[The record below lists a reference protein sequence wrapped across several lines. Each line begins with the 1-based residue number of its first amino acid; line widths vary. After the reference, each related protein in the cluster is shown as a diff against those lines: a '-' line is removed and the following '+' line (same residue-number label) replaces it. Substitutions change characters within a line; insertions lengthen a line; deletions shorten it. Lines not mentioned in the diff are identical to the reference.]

1 MSNVSSANRP
11 GDQPIN
17 RLDSPWA
24 LGIMLGVTAVTGGVV
39 LAFGGPLAAL
49 AILMAGAAAFV
60 VLRDIEIG
68 FWGVIGVVCLL
79 PFATLP
85 VDIGLTPTFLDLALG
100 AVVGIW
106 ALGIVTGQQRTVI
119 TAPIT
124 VPLLL
129 FILIAIFSFIF
140 GLSNGPLTSSLIRRF
155 AEIILSL
162 AFVLV
167 IVDYC
172 RTWERLE
179 RLVKVVLLAGAGAA
193 ALAIGLW
200 LLPDETANDILNMLT
215 RLGYPGGWV
224 IRYIE
229 ENPALAERAIGT
241 AVDPNVLGGLLLMIG
256 ALAGPQIVAR
266 RSLFPRWLTWT
277 ITGLVFIAIIL
288 TFSRGAMLG
297 LAAGLGFVALARYRR
312 LLPTMLITAVLLLFL
327 PIMQEYITRFI
338 EGFQGQDLATQM
350 RFGEYKDALI
360 LIQRYP
366 IFGVGFAGAPDVDIY
381 LGVANVYL
389 TMAQMMGVIGLLA
402 FLVVIGALLG
412 QAFLYRHIFKASE
425 RMDPVWLGLHAAVI
439 GGLAVGMFDRYLFS
453 LDFQHAVTGFWLF
466 VGLAVASTRLGRLA
480 TETMFAEIEPI

>member
-1 MSNVSSANRP
+1 MTILKNNLKIEQKDEAQAAPRSPLAANP
-11 GDQPIN
+11 LLI
-17 RLDSPWA
+17 
-24 LGIMLGVTAVTGGVV
+24 GILVGGTAVMGGIV

-49 AILMAGAAAFV
+49 ALLLAGAAAFV

-85 VDIGLTPTFLDLALG
+85 VGIGVTPTFLDLALG

-106 ALGIVTGQQRTVI
+106 ALGIVTGQQRTVV
-119 TAPIT
+119 TAPVT
-124 VPLLL
+124 VPLLI

-140 GLSNGPLTSSLIRRF
+140 GLSNGPLTSSLLRRF

-179 RLVKVVLLAGAGAA
+179 RLVKVVLLAGAAGSV
-193 ALAIGLW
+193 LAIGLW
-200 LLPDETANDILNMLT
+200 LLPDETANELLNMLV

-229 ENPALAERAIGT
+229 ENPELAERAIGT

-256 ALAGPQIVAR
+256 ALAGPQVVAKR
-266 RSLFPRWLTWT
+266 PLFPRWLTWT
-277 ITGLVFIAIIL
+277 ITGLVFVAILL
-288 TFSRGAMLG
+288 TFSRGAMVG
-297 LAAGLGFVALARYRR
+297 LAAGLGFVALARHRR
-312 LLPTMLITAVLLLFL
+312 LLPTMAVTAVLLLFL
-327 PIMQEYITRFI
+327 PAMQEYIARFV
-338 EGFQGQDLATQM
+338 EGIQGQDLATQM

-366 IFGVGFAGAPDVDIY
+366 IFGVGFAGAPDIDIY

-389 TMAQMMGVIGLLA
+389 TIAQMMGVIGLA
-402 FLVVIGALLG
+402 SFFVVMGVVLG
-412 QAFLYRHIFKASE
+412 QAFFNRHIFKASQ
-425 RMDPVWLGLHAAVI
+425 RLDPVWLGLHAAVI
-439 GGLAVGMFDRYLFS
+439 GGLVVGVFDRYLFS

-466 VGLAVASTRLGRLA
+466 VGLAAASTRLGRLEA
-480 TETMFAEIEPI
+480 IED